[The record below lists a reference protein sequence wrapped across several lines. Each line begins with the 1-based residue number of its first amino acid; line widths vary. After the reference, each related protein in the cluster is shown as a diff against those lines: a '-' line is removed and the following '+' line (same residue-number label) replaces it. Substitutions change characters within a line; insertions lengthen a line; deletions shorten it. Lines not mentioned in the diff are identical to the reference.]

1 MVSSKHPVPTVIFFN
16 LNLNVFPLFKEDFSA
31 STNLNPDRIYDT
43 SLLVNKVL
51 KSVKLINYK
60 SANHKS
66 ICLFKSF
73 KDKLVFHLTKRL
85 SAVLLDEKTPETNIS
100 LKHSATAWP
109 FSLSIHDIFTNI
121 TKLRRLSNVS
131 IIFNVKSN
139 PGAWKRCKLA
149 KGAMVK
155 LEDQTHISE

>member
-43 SLLVNKVL
+43 SLLVNKVF

-60 SANHKS
+60 SANHKL

-100 LKHSATAWP
+100 LKHSATACIALDGR
-109 FSLSIHDIFTNI
+109 FL
-121 TKLRRLSNVS
+121 
-131 IIFNVKSN
+131 
-139 PGAWKRCKLA
+139 
-149 KGAMVK
+149 
-155 LEDQTHISE
+155 

>member
-1 MVSSKHPVPTVIFFN
+1 MVSSKHQVPTVIFFN
-16 LNLNVFPLFKEDFSA
+16 VKLNFFPLFKEDFSA

-60 SANHKS
+60 SANHKL

-73 KDKLVFHLTKRL
+73 KDKLVFHLT
-85 SAVLLDEKTPETNIS
+85 IS
-100 LKHSATAWP
+100 VYLQYCLMKKNSRNTHLFKAFSDGMYSFRWP
-109 FSLSIHDIFTNI
+109 YSLSIHDIFTNI

-139 PGAWKRCKLA
+139 PLSTSWSLDA
-149 KGAMVK
+149 V
-155 LEDQTHISE
+155 